1 MVHYIKCSKCS
12 ELITVK
18 SEFMVLCPHCNKK
31 LDNSFR
37 EWAHKKPNATY
48 EQYLSEVC
56 ISSSAIGGL
65 DEQRRITKKIGISR
79 NFKRLSLALAIAVAV
94 VALSVCGIYLYKD
107 SQKGA
112 SINAIMDDNWKIN
125 YYEDLGVTVKFP
137 FVLESQGTVVDSVVV
152 ADSTQTIIGSVS
164 RSWSRKDVTAVSAT
178 RVNFAPAYGVNREAA
193 TQQILQSIVQDNN
206 MQAFEFVPS
215 DYSMGQGGTARMFSG
230 SYLIGIEPYEFRAIM
245 IVRGDSVWYFM
256 VAYLRSMPEG
266 TLLAEKF
273 FKGILL

>member
-1 MVHYIKCSKCS
+1 
-12 ELITVK
+12 
-18 SEFMVLCPHCNKK
+18 MVLCPHCNKK